1 MYEVSDKFKQYCK
14 RHQRFFKEAT
24 ITYEDGGI
32 TKTINSNNIIKLEI
46 SATPYV
52 DYQILGQTPGK
63 KIHINLRG
71 TNYNLTN
78 KEISVKT
85 TMIYDDNTTEDL
97 TLGNY
102 IISSDY
108 ESQVKDQCS
117 FTGYDYMI
125 KFDQKYSD
133 EGLEY
138 PCTLQDVLNDMCEK
152 LDIELYSISITNG
165 GLQVTGNN
173 FDDSATFR
181 DVLKQLSQASGT
193 FAYIDRL
200 NRLHVDN
207 LNKPGQTGGTILQF
221 PLQGT
226 LQLDDTSESNINE
239 ELTPSYYMKD
249 FNSSRLYGPV
259 NRVQLTLSNIEDA
272 TYIED
277 SESIRQNGIQTIT
290 INDNYFL
297 GTIEAREYAINNLW
311 TALSGLTYIP
321 FSSTYLGFPYL
332 EMGDLIEI
340 EQLDG
345 TTIESYVLNYTFTY
359 NGGYMGK
366 LETPTIS
373 RTQEEYPTN
382 SIDSK
387 VMKIGVNVDRAN
399 AEIEAVVEDVSGVKA
414 DLSLKVDK
422 DDNDQI
428 ISMINAS
435 ADIIRLDSNRLIINS
450 SNFILTED
458 GDITAISGTIGGFT
472 LGVDSFTA
480 DLVSPYEYTQADITR
495 INQII
500 LGEVTPTYEDYERLD
515 VDRNHKINI
524 LDRLQ
529 INRYVQGT
537 SNFTGEFTLNTKN
550 SLQALQIKNE
560 SNDIVGNI
568 GIFGSYF
575 RGLASENL
583 YTGSQI
589 FVSSDSTGSY
599 GVFLGRTTF
608 SDGNIEYQTNEIR
621 VGDSD
626 GLGGQIVLT
635 AHTPTISL
643 VDTNS
648 VKNILINGDSGN
660 IRCVSLTQTSKA
672 EEKKDFEKYEGALK
686 EIENIDIYKYRM
698 KKEDG
703 KKHIGFVIG
712 DDFKYSKEVTN
723 QDNDGVDIYSFVSLC
738 CQAIKELQEEIK
750 ELKENKNE

>member
-24 ITYEDGGI
+24 ITYEENGT
-32 TKTINSNNIIKLEI
+32 TKTIDSSNIIKLEI

-52 DYQILGQTPGK
+52 DYQILGQAPGK
-63 KIHINLRG
+63 KIHINLQG
-71 TNYNLTN
+71 TDYNLTN
-78 KEISVKT
+78 KEISVTT
-85 TMIYDDNTTEDL
+85 TMIYDDNTTETL

-138 PCTLQDVLNDMCEK
+138 PCTLQDVLNDMCTK
-152 LDIELYSISITNG
+152 LDIELYSTNITNG

-173 FDDSATFR
+173 FDDSSTYR

-207 LNKPGQTGGTILQF
+207 LNKPGPIGGTILQF
-221 PLQGT
+221 KLQGT
-226 LQLDDTSESNINE
+226 LQIDGETIESNIATD
-239 ELTPSYYMKD
+239 LTPSYYMKD
-249 FNSSRLYGPV
+249 FRSSRLYGPV
-259 NRVQLTLSNIEDA
+259 NKVQLTQSNIEDA
-272 TYIED
+272 TYRED
-277 SESIRQNGIQTIT
+277 RESIRQDGIQTIT

-297 GTIEAREYAINNLW
+297 GTIEAREYAIKNLW
-311 TALSGLTYIP
+311 TALRGLTYIP
-321 FSSTYLGFPYL
+321 FKSTYLGFPYL

-345 TTIESYVLNYTFTY
+345 SKVVSYVFNYTFTY
-359 NGGYMGK
+359 DGGYMGT
-366 LETPTIS
+366 LETPTIT
-373 RTQEEYPTN
+373 RTQEEYPTD

-387 VMKIGVNVDRAN
+387 VSKIGVNVDRAN

-414 DLSLKVDK
+414 DLSLKIDK

-435 ADIIRLDSNRLIINS
+435 ADVITLNSNRLIINS
-450 SNFILTED
+450 TFFSLSED
-458 GDITAISGTIGGFT
+458 GNITATGGDIGGFE
-472 LGVDSFTA
+472 LGANEFTA
-480 DLVSPYEYTQADITR
+480 NLVSPYEYTQADLDR
-495 INQII
+495 ISLI
-500 LGEVTPTYEDYERLD
+500 LQGQVIPTPQDYERLD
-515 VDRNHKINI
+515 VDRSGTFSSY
-524 LDRLQ
+524 DYLQ
-529 INRYVQGT
+529 ITKYVQGT
-537 SNFTGEFTLNTKN
+537 ANFTGTYLLDTLN
-550 SLQALQIKNE
+550 SLQALQVKNQ
-560 SNDIVGNI
+560 SDSIVANI
-568 GIFGSYF
+568 GIYGSYF
-575 RGLASENL
+575 NHLSSTNLYVNNLAIFNENL
-583 YTGSQI
+583 TIGKTQY
-589 FVSSDSTGSY
+589 
-599 GVFLGRTTF
+599 
-608 SDGNIEYQTNEIR
+608 SDGNINVETNHVSVADETGAYI
-621 VGDSD
+621 S
-626 GLGGQIVLT
+626 LT
-635 AHTPTISL
+635 AYNAIASFGNSNMQETIHMEG
-643 VDTNS
+643 DT
-648 VKNILINGDSGN
+648 GN

-686 EIENIDIYKYRM
+686 ELENIDIYKYRM
-698 KKEDG
+698 KNEDG

-723 QDNDGVDIYSFVSLC
+723 QNNDGVDVYSFVSLC
-738 CQAIKELQEEIK
+738 CQAIKELQKEIK
-750 ELKENKNE
+750 ELRGKINE

>member
-152 LDIELYSISITNG
+152 LDVELYSISITNG

-226 LQLDDTSESNINE
+226 LQLDDSSESNINE

-249 FNSSRLYGPV
+249 FKSSRLYGPV

-345 TTIESYVLNYTFTY
+345 STIESYVFNYTFTY

-373 RTQEEYPTN
+373 RTQEEYPTD

-414 DLSLKVDK
+414 DLSLKIDK

-435 ADIIRLDSNRLIINS
+435 ADVITLNSNRLVINS
-450 SNFILTED
+450 TYFQLDED
-458 GDITAISGTIGGFT
+458 GNITATSGDIGGFT
-472 LGVDSFTA
+472 IGTDTLSCDISTTIGPFTA
-480 DLVSPYEYTQADITR
+480 EDRERVQQIVRGEITPTSEDIEKYDIDGDGTIDILDSARIGRAVLNGGFFTFSGTFTLDTNNFFNTIKLESNGNLRTIGLGSVSLGQIYMDSYYLYDRDEPSYSSYASPTGVVYGDSENHNQASLTADDSGSQLSISLGYENWCSLSTDGEYSRLVLSGGTPEIYMQGTAPEIVFNESGTTATMKLDNGYIYPDKLKLGYTKAYYNSIEYT
-495 INQII
+495 
-500 LGEVTPTYEDYERLD
+500 G
-515 VDRNHKINI
+515 
-524 LDRLQ
+524 
-529 INRYVQGT
+529 
-537 SNFTGEFTLNTKN
+537 
-550 SLQALQIKNE
+550 
-560 SNDIVGNI
+560 
-568 GIFGSYF
+568 
-575 RGLASENL
+575 
-583 YTGSQI
+583 
-589 FVSSDSTGSY
+589 
-599 GVFLGRTTF
+599 TTF
-608 SDGNIEYQTNEIR
+608 
-621 VGDSD
+621 DSAND
-626 GLGGQIVLT
+626 LYI
-635 AHTPTISL
+635 AK
-643 VDTNS
+643 TNS
-648 VKNILINGDSGN
+648 SGSGVTGWLHCRIVNGIICS
-660 IRCVSLTQTSKA
+660 V
-672 EEKKDFEKYEGALK
+672 
-686 EIENIDIYKYRM
+686 
-698 KKEDG
+698 
-703 KKHIGFVIG
+703 
-712 DDFKYSKEVTN
+712 
-723 QDNDGVDIYSFVSLC
+723 
-738 CQAIKELQEEIK
+738 
-750 ELKENKNE
+750 

>member
-24 ITYEDGGI
+24 ITYEENGT
-32 TKTINSNNIIKLEI
+32 TKTIDSSNIIKLEI

-52 DYQILGQTPGK
+52 DYQILGQAPGK

-71 TNYNLTN
+71 TDYNLTN
-78 KEISVKT
+78 KEISVTT
-85 TMIYDDNTTEDL
+85 TMIYDDNTTETL

-138 PCTLQDVLNDMCEK
+138 PCTLQDVLNDMCDK
-152 LDIELYSISITNG
+152 LDIDLYSIAITNG

-173 FDDSATFR
+173 FDDSSTYR
-181 DVLKQLSQASGT
+181 DVLKQLAQASGT

-207 LNKPGQTGGTILQF
+207 LNKPGPIGGTILQF
-221 PLQGT
+221 KLQGT
-226 LQLDDTSESNINE
+226 LQIDGETIESNIATD
-239 ELTPSYYMKD
+239 LTPSYYMKD
-249 FNSSRLYGPV
+249 FRSSRLYGPV
-259 NRVQLTLSNIEDA
+259 NKVQLTLSNIEDA

-345 TTIESYVLNYTFTY
+345 TTIESYVFNYTFTY
-359 NGGYMGK
+359 DGGYMGT
-366 LETPTIS
+366 LETPTIT
-373 RTQEEYPTN
+373 RTQEEYPTD

-387 VMKIGVNVDRAN
+387 VSKIGVNVDRAN

-414 DLSLKVDK
+414 DLSLKINK

-435 ADIIRLDSNRLIINS
+435 ADVITLNSNRLVINS
-450 SNFILTED
+450 TYFQLDED
-458 GDITAISGTIGGFT
+458 GNITATSGDIGGFT
-472 LGVDSFTA
+472 IGTDTLSCDISTTIGPFTSADQERVQKIVMKEITPTSADIEKYDIDGDGEIDILDYSRIRRAVMNGGYYTYNGTFTLDTNNYFNTIKLESNGSIRTIGIGSVSLGQVYLTSCWLYNSDEPNYSSYASPNGVVYGDSENYNQASLRADNSGAELSISLDHDNNCSLSTDGEHSALTLSGGTPSIYLQGTTPEITLNDNGTTA
-480 DLVSPYEYTQADITR
+480 TMTLDNGYIYPNKLKVGWTKAYYNSTEYT
-495 INQII
+495 
-500 LGEVTPTYEDYERLD
+500 G
-515 VDRNHKINI
+515 
-524 LDRLQ
+524 
-529 INRYVQGT
+529 
-537 SNFTGEFTLNTKN
+537 
-550 SLQALQIKNE
+550 
-560 SNDIVGNI
+560 
-568 GIFGSYF
+568 
-575 RGLASENL
+575 
-583 YTGSQI
+583 
-589 FVSSDSTGSY
+589 
-599 GVFLGRTTF
+599 TTF
-608 SDGNIEYQTNEIR
+608 N
-621 VGDSD
+621 
-626 GLGGQIVLT
+626 T
-635 AHTPTISL
+635 ANDLYIAT
-643 VDTNS
+643 TNS
-648 VKNILINGDSGN
+648 SGSSVTGYLHCRIVNGIICS
-660 IRCVSLTQTSKA
+660 V
-672 EEKKDFEKYEGALK
+672 
-686 EIENIDIYKYRM
+686 
-698 KKEDG
+698 
-703 KKHIGFVIG
+703 
-712 DDFKYSKEVTN
+712 
-723 QDNDGVDIYSFVSLC
+723 
-738 CQAIKELQEEIK
+738 
-750 ELKENKNE
+750 

>member
-24 ITYEDGGI
+24 ITYEENGT
-32 TKTINSNNIIKLEI
+32 TKTIDSSNIIKLEI

-52 DYQILGQTPGK
+52 DYQILGQAPGK
-63 KIHINLRG
+63 KIHINLQG
-71 TNYNLTN
+71 TDYNLTN
-78 KEISVKT
+78 KEISVTT
-85 TMIYDDNTTEDL
+85 TMIYDDNTTETL

-152 LDIELYSISITNG
+152 LDIELYSIAITNG
-165 GLQVTGNN
+165 DLQVTGNN

-226 LQLDDTSESNINE
+226 LQLDDSSESNINE

-249 FNSSRLYGPV
+249 FRSSRLYGPV
-259 NRVQLTLSNIEDA
+259 NKVQLTLSNIEDA

-345 TTIESYVLNYTFTY
+345 STIESYVFNYTFTY

-366 LETPTIS
+366 LETPTIT
-373 RTQEEYPTN
+373 RTQEEYPTD

-387 VMKIGVNVDRAN
+387 VSKIGVNVDRAN
-399 AEIEAVVEDVSGVKA
+399 AEIKAVVEDVSGVTA
-414 DLSLKVDK
+414 ELSLKVDK
-422 DDNDQI
+422 SDNDQI

-435 ADIIRLDSNRLIINS
+435 ADLIRLDSNRLIINS
-450 SNFILTED
+450 TFFSLSED
-458 GDITAISGTIGGFT
+458 GNITATSGTIGGFT
-472 LGVDSFTA
+472 LGTNSFTA
-480 DLVSPYEYTQADITR
+480 NLVCPYEYTQADVDRIT
-495 INQII
+495 QII
-500 LGEVTPTYEDYERLD
+500 TGQVYPTTEDYEKYD
-515 VDRNHKINI
+515 INRSGI
-524 LDRLQ
+524 INTLDRA
-529 INRYVQGT
+529 YVKAYVDGRRDFSGQFVLDT
-537 SNFTGEFTLNTKN
+537 SN
-550 SLQALQIKNE
+550 SLQAIQIKNE
-560 SNDIVGNI
+560 LDTIVSNI
-568 GIFGSYF
+568 GVGGAYFSSLAGGDLTISSSINVNSSKISIGSVNYNGIDTSWIQLKDINEDP
-575 RGLASENL
+575 RITIVAEDPKIELN
-583 YTGSQI
+583 
-589 FVSSDSTGSY
+589 DSNY
-599 GVFLGRTTF
+599 
-608 SDGNIEYQTNEIR
+608 
-621 VGDSD
+621 
-626 GLGGQIVLT
+626 
-635 AHTPTISL
+635 TPTISMTGE
-643 VDTNS
+643 D
-648 VKNILINGDSGN
+648 GN
-660 IRCVSLTQTSKA
+660 ITCISLTQTSKA

-686 EIENIDIYKYRM
+686 ELENIDIYKYRM
-698 KKEDG
+698 KNEDG

-723 QDNDGVDIYSFVSLC
+723 QNNDGVDVYSFVSLC

-750 ELKENKNE
+750 ELRGKINE

>member
-24 ITYEDGGI
+24 ITYEENGT
-32 TKTINSNNIIKLEI
+32 TKTIDSSNIIKLEI

-52 DYQILGQTPGK
+52 DYQILGQAPGK
-63 KIHINLRG
+63 KIHINLQG
-71 TNYNLTN
+71 TDYNLTN
-78 KEISVKT
+78 KEISVTT
-85 TMIYDDNTTEDL
+85 TMIYDDNTTETL

-152 LDIELYSISITNG
+152 LDVDLYSIAITNG
-165 GLQVTGNN
+165 DLQVTGNN

-207 LNKPGQTGGTILQF
+207 LSKPGQTGGTILQF

-226 LQLDDTSESNINE
+226 LQLDDSSESNINE

-249 FNSSRLYGPV
+249 FRSSRLYGPV
-259 NRVQLTLSNIEDA
+259 NKVQLTLSNIEDA

-345 TTIESYVLNYTFTY
+345 STIESYVFNYTFTY

-366 LETPTIS
+366 LETPTIT
-373 RTQEEYPTN
+373 RTQEEYPTD

-387 VMKIGVNVDRAN
+387 VSKIGVNVDRAN
-399 AEIEAVVEDVSGVKA
+399 AEIKAVVEDVSGVTA
-414 DLSLKVDK
+414 ELSLKVDK
-422 DDNDQI
+422 SDNDQI

-435 ADIIRLDSNRLIINS
+435 ADLIRLDSNRLIINS
-450 SNFILTED
+450 TFFSLSED
-458 GDITAISGTIGGFT
+458 GNITATGGTIGGFS
-472 LGVDSFTA
+472 LGQNTFTA
-480 DLVSPYEYTQADITR
+480 NLVSPYEYTQEDLTR
-495 INQII
+495 VRGII
-500 LGEVTPTYEDYERLD
+500 QGTITPTYEDYEKYDLE
-515 VDRNHKINI
+515 RNGSITTF
-524 LDRLQ
+524 DSFQ
-529 INRYVQGT
+529 ITKYVNGV
-537 SNFTGEFTLNTKN
+537 SDFTGTFSLNTNN
-550 SLQALQIKNE
+550 SLQAIQITNNTN
-560 SNDIVGNI
+560 NDIWCNI
-568 GIFGSYF
+568 GIFGAYF
-575 RGLASENL
+575 VNL
-583 YTGSQI
+583 TANQLYANQFLEI
-589 FVSSDSTGSY
+589 DDNNVSLGKVTYNDVDTHWLSMNNSTGQNTIEIIAEEGQVLLWDTNYQNSIRIV
-599 GVFLGRTTF
+599 GET
-608 SDGNIEYQTNEIR
+608 GNIT
-621 VGDSD
+621 
-626 GLGGQIVLT
+626 
-635 AHTPTISL
+635 
-643 VDTNS
+643 
-648 VKNILINGDSGN
+648 
-660 IRCVSLTQTSKA
+660 CVSLTQTSKA

-686 EIENIDIYKYRM
+686 ELENIDIYKYRM
-698 KKEDG
+698 KNEDG

-723 QDNDGVDIYSFVSLC
+723 QNNDGVDVYSFVSLC

-750 ELKENKNE
+750 ELRGKINE

>member
-24 ITYEDGGI
+24 ITYEENGT
-32 TKTINSNNIIKLEI
+32 TKTIDSSNIIKLEI

-52 DYQILGQTPGK
+52 DYQIIGQAPGK

-71 TNYNLTN
+71 TDYNLTN
-78 KEISVKT
+78 KEISVIT
-85 TMIYDDNTTEDL
+85 TMIYDDNTTETL

-138 PCTLQDVLNDMCEK
+138 PCTLQDVLNDMCDK
-152 LDIELYSISITNG
+152 LDIDLYSIAITNG

-173 FDDSATFR
+173 FDDSATYR
-181 DVLKQLSQASGT
+181 DVLKQLAQASGT

-226 LQLDDTSESNINE
+226 LQLDDSSESNINE

-249 FNSSRLYGPV
+249 FRSSRLYGPV
-259 NRVQLTLSNIEDA
+259 NKVQLTLSNIEDA

-345 TTIESYVLNYTFTY
+345 STIESYVFNYTFTY
-359 NGGYMGK
+359 DGGYMGK
-366 LETPTIS
+366 LETPTIT
-373 RTQEEYPTN
+373 RTQEEYPTD

-387 VMKIGVNVDRAN
+387 VSKIGVNVDRAN
-399 AEIEAVVEDVSGVKA
+399 AEIKAVVEDVSGVTA
-414 DLSLKVDK
+414 ELSLKVDK
-422 DDNDQI
+422 SDNDQI

-435 ADIIRLDSNRLIINS
+435 ADIITLNSNRLIINS
-450 SNFILTED
+450 SNFVLDAE
-458 GDITAISGTIGGFT
+458 GNITATGGDIGGFV
-472 LGVDSFTA
+472 LGANVFTA
-480 DLVSPYEYTQADITR
+480 NLVSPYEYTQEDVDRITG
-495 INQII
+495 I
-500 LGEVTPTYEDYERLD
+500 LQGTITPTYEDYEKYD
-515 VDRNHKINI
+515 VERNGKITTY
-524 LDRLQ
+524 DRLAVK
-529 INRYVQGT
+529 RYVNGT
-537 SNFTGEFTLNTKN
+537 SDFSGIYTLNTSN
-550 SLQALQIKNE
+550 SLQALQITNNVNNE
-560 SNDIVGNI
+560 IWCNI
-568 GIFGSYF
+568 GIFGAYF
-575 RGLASENL
+575 VNL
-583 YTGSQI
+583 TANQLYANQLI
-589 FVSSDSTGSY
+589 EIDDDNVSLGKVTYNNIDTHWLSMNNSTGQNTIQIIAEEGQILLWDTNYQNSIRIV
-599 GVFLGRTTF
+599 GET
-608 SDGNIEYQTNEIR
+608 GNIT
-621 VGDSD
+621 
-626 GLGGQIVLT
+626 
-635 AHTPTISL
+635 
-643 VDTNS
+643 
-648 VKNILINGDSGN
+648 
-660 IRCVSLTQTSKA
+660 CVSLTQTSKA

-698 KKEDG
+698 KKEDD

-723 QDNDGVDIYSFVSLC
+723 QNNDGVDVYSFVSLC

-750 ELKENKNE
+750 ELRGKINE

>member
-24 ITYEDGGI
+24 ITYEENGT
-32 TKTINSNNIIKLEI
+32 TKTIDSSNIIKLEI

-52 DYQILGQTPGK
+52 DYQILGQAPGK
-63 KIHINLRG
+63 KIHINLQG
-71 TNYNLTN
+71 TDYNLTN
-78 KEISVKT
+78 KEISVTT
-85 TMIYDDNTTEDL
+85 TMIYDDNTTETL

-138 PCTLQDVLNDMCEK
+138 PCTLQDVLNDMCTK
-152 LDIELYSISITNG
+152 LDIELYSTNITNG

-173 FDDSATFR
+173 FDDSSTYR

-207 LNKPGQTGGTILQF
+207 LNKPGPIGGTILQF
-221 PLQGT
+221 KLQGT
-226 LQLDDTSESNINE
+226 LQIDGETIESNIATD
-239 ELTPSYYMKD
+239 LTPSYYMKD
-249 FNSSRLYGPV
+249 FRSSRLYGPV
-259 NRVQLTLSNIEDA
+259 NKVQLTQSNIEDA
-272 TYIED
+272 TYRED
-277 SESIRQNGIQTIT
+277 RESIRQDGIQTIT

-297 GTIEAREYAINNLW
+297 GTIEAREYAIKNLW
-311 TALSGLTYIP
+311 TALRGLTYIP
-321 FSSTYLGFPYL
+321 FKSTYLGFPYL

-345 TTIESYVLNYTFTY
+345 SKVVSYVFNYTFTY
-359 NGGYMGK
+359 DGGYMGT
-366 LETPTIS
+366 LETPTIT
-373 RTQEEYPTN
+373 RTQEEYPTD

-387 VMKIGVNVDRAN
+387 VSKIGVNVDRAN

-414 DLSLKVDK
+414 DLSLKIDK

-435 ADIIRLDSNRLIINS
+435 ADVITLNSNRLIINS
-450 SNFILTED
+450 TFFSLSED
-458 GDITAISGTIGGFT
+458 GNITATGGDIGGFE
-472 LGVDSFTA
+472 LGANEFTA
-480 DLVSPYEYTQADITR
+480 NLVSPYEYTQADLDR
-495 INQII
+495 ISLI
-500 LGEVTPTYEDYERLD
+500 LQGQVIPTPQDYERLD
-515 VDRNHKINI
+515 VDRSGTFSSY
-524 LDRLQ
+524 DYLQ
-529 INRYVQGT
+529 ITKYVQGT
-537 SNFTGEFTLNTKN
+537 ANFTGTYLLDTLN
-550 SLQALQIKNE
+550 SLQALQVKNQ
-560 SNDIVGNI
+560 SDSIVANI
-568 GIFGSYF
+568 GIYGSYF
-575 RGLASENL
+575 NHLSSTNLYVNNLAIFNENL
-583 YTGSQI
+583 TIGKTQY
-589 FVSSDSTGSY
+589 
-599 GVFLGRTTF
+599 
-608 SDGNIEYQTNEIR
+608 SDGNINVETNHVSVADETGAYI
-621 VGDSD
+621 S
-626 GLGGQIVLT
+626 LT
-635 AHTPTISL
+635 AYNAIASFGNSNMQETIHMEG
-643 VDTNS
+643 DT
-648 VKNILINGDSGN
+648 GN

-686 EIENIDIYKYRM
+686 ELENIDIYKYRM
-698 KKEDG
+698 KNEDG

-723 QDNDGVDIYSFVSLC
+723 QNNDGVDVYSFVSLC

-750 ELKENKNE
+750 ELRGKINE

>member
-133 EGLEY
+133 EGLD
-138 PCTLQDVLNDMCEK
+138 QLNDIKTCGSTA
-152 LDIELYSISITNG
+152 LGPGIYSAIHLI
-165 GLQVTGNN
+165 GN
-173 FDDSATFR
+173 
-181 DVLKQLSQASGT
+181 
-193 FAYIDRL
+193 
-200 NRLHVDN
+200 
-207 LNKPGQTGGTILQF
+207 QTGGTILQF

-226 LQLDDTSESNINE
+226 LQLDDSSESNISE

-249 FNSSRLYGPV
+249 FKSSRLYGPV

-345 TTIESYVLNYTFTY
+345 TTIESYVFNYTFTY

-414 DLSLKVDK
+414 DLSLKIDK

-648 VKNILINGDSGN
+648 AENILINGDSGN

-672 EEKKDFEKYEGALK
+672 EEKKDFEKYQGALK

-712 DDFKYSKEVTN
+712 DDFKYSQEVTN
-723 QDNDGVDIYSFVSLC
+723 QNNDGVDVYSFVSLC

-750 ELKENKNE
+750 ELRGKINE

>member
-24 ITYEDGGI
+24 ITYEENGT
-32 TKTINSNNIIKLEI
+32 TKTIDSSNIIKLEI

-52 DYQILGQTPGK
+52 DYQILGQAPGK
-63 KIHINLRG
+63 KIHINLQG
-71 TNYNLTN
+71 TDYNLTN
-78 KEISVKT
+78 KEISVTT
-85 TMIYDDNTTEDL
+85 TMIYDDNTTETL

-125 KFDQKYSD
+125 KFDQKYSG

-138 PCTLQDVLNDMCEK
+138 PCTLQDVLNDMCDK
-152 LDIELYSISITNG
+152 LDIELYSIAITNG

-173 FDDSATFR
+173 FDDSATYR

-207 LNKPGQTGGTILQF
+207 LSKPGQTGGTILQF

-226 LQLDDTSESNINE
+226 LQLDDSSESNINE

-249 FNSSRLYGPV
+249 FKSSRLYGPV
-259 NRVQLTLSNIEDA
+259 NKVQLTLSNIEDA

-345 TTIESYVLNYTFTY
+345 STIESYVFNYTFTY

-366 LETPTIS
+366 LETPTIT
-373 RTQEEYPTN
+373 RTQEEYPTD

-387 VMKIGVNVDRAN
+387 VSKIGVNVDRAN
-399 AEIEAVVEDVSGVKA
+399 AEIKAVVEDVSGVTA
-414 DLSLKVDK
+414 ELSLKVDK
-422 DDNDQI
+422 SDNDQI

-435 ADIIRLDSNRLIINS
+435 ADVITLNSNRLIINS
-450 SNFILTED
+450 TYFKLDEN
-458 GDITAISGTIGGFT
+458 GNITATSGDIGGFT
-472 LGVDSFTA
+472 IGTDTLSCDITTTIGPFTSADQERVQKIVMKEITPTSADIEKYDIDGDGEIDILDYSRIRRAVINGGYYTYNGTFTLDTNNYFNTIKLESNGSLRTIGIGSASLGQVYLTSCWLYNSDEPNYSSYASPTGVVYGDSENYNQASLSADNSGAELSISLDPDNYCSLSTDGEYSRLVISGGTPSIYLQGTTPEITFNDNGTTA
-480 DLVSPYEYTQADITR
+480 NITLDNGYIYPNKLKVGYTKAYYNYTEYT
-495 INQII
+495 
-500 LGEVTPTYEDYERLD
+500 G
-515 VDRNHKINI
+515 
-524 LDRLQ
+524 
-529 INRYVQGT
+529 
-537 SNFTGEFTLNTKN
+537 
-550 SLQALQIKNE
+550 
-560 SNDIVGNI
+560 
-568 GIFGSYF
+568 
-575 RGLASENL
+575 
-583 YTGSQI
+583 
-589 FVSSDSTGSY
+589 
-599 GVFLGRTTF
+599 TTF
-608 SDGNIEYQTNEIR
+608 N
-621 VGDSD
+621 
-626 GLGGQIVLT
+626 T
-635 AHTPTISL
+635 ANDLYIAT
-643 VDTNS
+643 TNS
-648 VKNILINGDSGN
+648 SGSSVTGYLHCRIVNGIICS
-660 IRCVSLTQTSKA
+660 V
-672 EEKKDFEKYEGALK
+672 
-686 EIENIDIYKYRM
+686 
-698 KKEDG
+698 
-703 KKHIGFVIG
+703 
-712 DDFKYSKEVTN
+712 
-723 QDNDGVDIYSFVSLC
+723 
-738 CQAIKELQEEIK
+738 
-750 ELKENKNE
+750 

>member
-24 ITYEDGGI
+24 ITYEENGI
-32 TKTINSNNIIKLEI
+32 TKTIDSSNIIKLEI

-52 DYQILGQTPGK
+52 DYQILGQAPGK
-63 KIHINLRG
+63 KIHINLQG
-71 TNYNLTN
+71 TDYNLTN
-78 KEISVKT
+78 KEISVTT
-85 TMIYDDNTTEDL
+85 TMIYDDNTTETL

-152 LDIELYSISITNG
+152 LDVELYSISITNG

-207 LNKPGQTGGTILQF
+207 LSKPGQTGGTILQF

-226 LQLDDTSESNINE
+226 LQLDDSSESNINE

-249 FNSSRLYGPV
+249 FRSSRLYGPV
-259 NRVQLTLSNIEDA
+259 NKVQLTLSNIEDA

-345 TTIESYVLNYTFTY
+345 STIESYVFNYTFTY

-366 LETPTIS
+366 LETPTIT
-373 RTQEEYPTN
+373 RTQEEYPTD

-387 VMKIGVNVDRAN
+387 VSKIGVNVDRAN
-399 AEIEAVVEDVSGVKA
+399 AEIKAVVEDVSGVTA
-414 DLSLKVDK
+414 ELSLKVDK
-422 DDNDQI
+422 SDNDQI

-435 ADIIRLDSNRLIINS
+435 ADVITLNSNRLVINS
-450 SNFILTED
+450 TYFKLDED
-458 GDITAISGTIGGFT
+458 GNITATSGDIGGFT
-472 LGVDSFTA
+472 IGTDTLSCDISTTIGPFTSADQDRVQQIIMHEITPTSADIEKYDIDGDGEIDILDYSRIRRAVMNGGYYTYNGTFTLDTNNYFNTIKLESDGSLRTIGIGSASLGQVYLTSYWLYNSDEPNYSSYASPTLLSLGDSESYNIAQLSADDNGASLNINLGYDNWCSLSTDGEYSQLVISGGTPSIYLQGTTPEITLNDNGTTA
-480 DLVSPYEYTQADITR
+480 SITLDNGYIYPNKLKVGYTKAYYNSTEYT
-495 INQII
+495 
-500 LGEVTPTYEDYERLD
+500 G
-515 VDRNHKINI
+515 
-524 LDRLQ
+524 
-529 INRYVQGT
+529 
-537 SNFTGEFTLNTKN
+537 
-550 SLQALQIKNE
+550 
-560 SNDIVGNI
+560 
-568 GIFGSYF
+568 
-575 RGLASENL
+575 
-583 YTGSQI
+583 
-589 FVSSDSTGSY
+589 
-599 GVFLGRTTF
+599 TTF
-608 SDGNIEYQTNEIR
+608 N
-621 VGDSD
+621 
-626 GLGGQIVLT
+626 T
-635 AHTPTISL
+635 ANDLYIAT
-643 VDTNS
+643 TNS
-648 VKNILINGDSGN
+648 SGSSVTGYLHCRIVNGIICS
-660 IRCVSLTQTSKA
+660 V
-672 EEKKDFEKYEGALK
+672 
-686 EIENIDIYKYRM
+686 
-698 KKEDG
+698 
-703 KKHIGFVIG
+703 
-712 DDFKYSKEVTN
+712 
-723 QDNDGVDIYSFVSLC
+723 
-738 CQAIKELQEEIK
+738 
-750 ELKENKNE
+750 

>member
-24 ITYEDGGI
+24 ITYEEDGI

-52 DYQILGQTPGK
+52 DYQILGQSPGK

-78 KEISVKT
+78 KEISVTT
-85 TMIYDDNTTEDL
+85 TMIYDDNTTETL

-102 IISSDY
+102 IISNDY

-152 LDIELYSISITNG
+152 LDVELYSISITNG
-165 GLQVTGNN
+165 DLQVTGNN
-173 FDDSATFR
+173 FDDSATYR

-226 LQLDDTSESNINE
+226 LQLDDSSESNINE
-239 ELTPSYYMKD
+239 EITPSYYMKD
-249 FNSSRLYGPV
+249 FKSSRLYGPV

-345 TTIESYVLNYTFTY
+345 TTIESYVFNYTFIY

-366 LETPTIS
+366 LETPTIT
-373 RTQEEYPTN
+373 RTQEEYPTD

-387 VMKIGVNVDRAN
+387 VSKIGVNVDRAN
-399 AEIEAVVEDVSGVKA
+399 AEIKAVVEDVSGVTA
-414 DLSLKVDK
+414 ELSLKVDK
-422 DDNDQI
+422 SDNDQI

-435 ADIIRLDSNRLIINS
+435 ADIITLNSNRLIINS
-450 SNFILTED
+450 SNFILDAE
-458 GDITAISGTIGGFT
+458 GNITATGGTIGGFS
-472 LGVDSFTA
+472 LGQNTFNA
-480 DLVSPYEYTQADITR
+480 NLVSPYEYTQADLTR
-495 INQII
+495 VGNII
-500 LGEVTPTYEDYERLD
+500 RGTITPTYEDYEKYDLE
-515 VDRNHKINI
+515 RNGSITTF
-524 LDRLQ
+524 DSFQ
-529 INRYVQGT
+529 IAKYVNGV
-537 SNFTGEFTLNTKN
+537 SDFTGEFSLNTNN
-550 SLQALQIKNE
+550 SLQAIQITNNAN
-560 SNDIVGNI
+560 NDIWCNI
-568 GIFGSYF
+568 GIFGAYF
-575 RGLASENL
+575 VNL
-583 YTGSQI
+583 TANQLYANQFLEI
-589 FVSSDSTGSY
+589 DDNNVSLGKVTYNDVDTHWLSMNNSTGQNTIEIIAEEGQVLLWDTNYQNSIRIV
-599 GVFLGRTTF
+599 GET
-608 SDGNIEYQTNEIR
+608 GNIT
-621 VGDSD
+621 
-626 GLGGQIVLT
+626 
-635 AHTPTISL
+635 
-643 VDTNS
+643 
-648 VKNILINGDSGN
+648 
-660 IRCVSLTQTSKA
+660 CVSLTQTSKA

-686 EIENIDIYKYRM
+686 ELENIDIYKYHM
-698 KKEDG
+698 KNETDNT

-712 DDFKYSKEVTN
+712 DKYKYSQEVTSN
-723 QDNDGVDIYSFVSLC
+723 NNDGVDVYSFVSLC

-750 ELKENKNE
+750 ELRGKINE